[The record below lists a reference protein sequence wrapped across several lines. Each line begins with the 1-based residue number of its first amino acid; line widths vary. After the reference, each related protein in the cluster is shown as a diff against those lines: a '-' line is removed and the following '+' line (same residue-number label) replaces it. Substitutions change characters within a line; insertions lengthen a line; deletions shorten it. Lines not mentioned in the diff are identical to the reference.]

1 MIEKSAKLPP
11 FIEKSAKLPPFPAPL
26 IERDALVRCL
36 CDGGTSWVECRG
48 KVKRWTETALVLDT
62 GVVFLSRLILV
73 ERCEP

>member
-11 FIEKSAKLPPFPAPL
+11 LPAPL
-26 IERDALVRCL
+26 VEHGATVLCL
-36 CDGGTSWVECRG
+36 CDGGAEGFVCRRG
-48 KVKRWTETALVLDT
+48 KVKRWTDAALVLDI